1 MTNIVCKQ
9 ETTKDGGSAK
19 KTTNYKDI
27 QKKIFS
33 TMSTMKHQTGDFP
46 KDIIVI
52 IGNSTIRAVHER

>member
-33 TMSTMKHQTGDFP
+33 TMSTMKHQTE
-46 KDIIVI
+46 DIIVI
-52 IGNSTIRAVHER
+52 IGNSTICAAHER